1 MQQRNYIMSKIKIR
15 NFGPIKEGYNEN
27 EGWMDIKKVTVFIG
41 NQGSGKSTVAKL
53 ISVFTKIEKS
63 LVRGDFEKN
72 IFESKNRLKSYYLPY
87 HRLEDY
93 LNDNSEIDY
102 IGDKYSIVYRNETLS
117 INEIQNSKYSLPQIM
132 YVPAERNFL
141 AYIKGA
147 EELKLSSEA
156 LQEFSTEYYKA
167 MQEMNGDP
175 LLLPI
180 NNTEIR
186 YDKRSD
192 ELYLKSTN
200 YRIKLSVASS
210 GFQSFVPLY
219 LVSNNL
225 ANSVKQ
231 QSGKKSAMS
240 SEETVKFQKGLRTI
254 WDNDHLT
261 EIQKRQAISE
271 LASAFNKIAFINI
284 VEEPEQNL
292 FPSSQQKMLN
302 SLLEINNMNEDN
314 KLILTTHSPYL
325 INFLS
330 ISIEGESLK
339 NKLSES
345 KSSNDLLAKLDN
357 IVPVKS
363 LIAAN
368 DAVIY
373 QLDEINGVIRKL
385 LAPEGVPSDANYL
398 NDMLREGNRLF
409 DSLLEIEEEL

>member
-1 MQQRNYIMSKIKIR
+1 MSKIKIR
-15 NFGPIKEGYNEN
+15 NFGPIKEGCSEN
-27 EGWMDIKKVTVFIG
+27 DGWINIKKVTVFIG

-93 LNDNSEIDY
+93 LYDNSEIDF
-102 IGDKYSIVYRNETLS
+102 IGDKYSIAYRNETLS
-117 INEIQNSKYSLPQIM
+117 INEIQNSKYALPQIM

-167 MQEMNGDP
+167 IQEMNGDP
-175 LLLPI
+175 ILLPI

-192 ELYLKSTN
+192 ELYLKSN
-200 YRIKLSVASS
+200 NFRIKLNVASS

-219 LVSNNL
+219 LVSSNL
-225 ANSVKQ
+225 ANSVKH
-231 QSGKKSAMS
+231 QSRNKTAMS
-240 SEETVKFQKGLRTI
+240 SEETVKFQKGLRAI
-254 WDNDHLT
+254 WDNEHLT
-261 EIQKRQAISE
+261 DIQKRQAISE
-271 LASAFNKIAFINI
+271 LASAFNKVAFINI

-302 SLLEINNMNEDN
+302 SLLEINNMNIGN

-325 INFLS
+325 INFLTLAV
-330 ISIEGESLK
+330 EA
-339 NKLSES
+339 NKLKERVNTDELKS
-345 KSSNDLLAKLDN
+345 KLEE
-357 IVPVKS
+357 IVPLNSTLNGDELV
-363 LIAAN
+363 
-368 DAVIY
+368 VY
-373 QLDEINGVIRKL
+373 QLNENNGTIEKL
-385 LAPEGVPSDANYL
+385 KDYKGLPSDENYL
-398 NDMLREGNRLF
+398 NMGLAESNDEF
-409 DSLLEIEEEL
+409 SKLLDLEDLCQ

>member
-1 MQQRNYIMSKIKIR
+1 LQQRNYIMSKIKIR

-225 ANSVKQ
+225 ANSVNQ

>member
-1 MQQRNYIMSKIKIR
+1 MSKIKIR
-15 NFGPIKEGYNEN
+15 NFGPIKDGYIEN
-27 EGWMDIKKVTVFIG
+27 EGWMDVKKVTVFIG

-93 LNDNSEIDY
+93 LNKNSEIDY

-117 INEIQNSKYSLPQIM
+117 INEIQDSKYALPQIM

-219 LVSNNL
+219 LVSTNL

-231 QSGKKSAMS
+231 QSGKKSVMS

-302 SLLEINNMNEDN
+302 SLLEINNMNEGN
-314 KLILTTHSPYL
+314 KLIMTTHSPYL
-325 INFLS
+325 INFLTLAV
-330 ISIEGESLK
+330 EA
-339 NKLSES
+339 NKL
-345 KSSNDLLAKLDN
+345 KLRVNSDELKFKLEE
-357 IVPVKS
+357 IVPLKS
-363 LIAAN
+363 TLNGI
-368 DAVIY
+368 DLVVY
-373 QLDEINGVIRKL
+373 QLDEKNGAIEKL
-385 LAPEGVPSDANYL
+385 KDYKGLPSDENYL
-398 NDMLREGNRLF
+398 NIGLAESNDEF
-409 DSLLEIEEEL
+409 SKLLDLEDLCQ

>member
-1 MQQRNYIMSKIKIR
+1 MSKIKIK
-15 NFGPIKEGYNEN
+15 NFGPIKEGLIEN
-27 EGWMDIKKVTVFIG
+27 DGWMDIKKVTVFIG

-72 IFESKNRLKSYYLPY
+72 IFESKNRLKSYYLTF

-102 IGDKYSIVYRNETLS
+102 IGDKYLIVYRNETLS
-117 INEIQNSKYSLPQIM
+117 INEIQNSKYALPQIM

-225 ANSVKQ
+225 ANSVKH

-240 SEETVKFQKGLRTI
+240 SEETMKFQKGLRTI
-254 WDNDHLT
+254 WDNEHLT
-261 EIQKRQAISE
+261 DIQKRQAISE
-271 LASAFNKIAFINI
+271 LASAFNKTAFINI

-302 SLLEINNMNEDN
+302 SLLEINNKNESN
-314 KLILTTHSPYL
+314 KLIMTTHSPYL
-325 INFLS
+325 INYLTLAVKA
-330 ISIEGESLK
+330 EMVKLKLKTDESKKKLADIVPLEATLTAENLVIYELNEK
-339 NKLSES
+339 DGTIKKLSDY
-345 KSSNDLLAKLDN
+345 KGL
-357 IVPVKS
+357 
-363 LIAAN
+363 
-368 DAVIY
+368 
-373 QLDEINGVIRKL
+373 
-385 LAPEGVPSDANYL
+385 PSDDNYL
-398 NDMLREGNRLF
+398 NSGLEDSNELF
-409 DSLLEIEEEL
+409 AQLQEIEKGWR

>member
-1 MQQRNYIMSKIKIR
+1 MSKIKIR
-15 NFGPIKEGYNEN
+15 NFGPINEGYNEN
-27 EGWMDIKKVTVFIG
+27 DGWMDIKKVTVFIG

-63 LVRGDFEKN
+63 LVRGDFEKS

-102 IGDKYSIVYRNETLS
+102 SGDKYSIIYRNETLS
-117 INEIQNSKYSLPQIM
+117 INEIRNSKYALPQIM

-175 LLLPI
+175 IQLPI

-192 ELYLKSTN
+192 ELYLKSHN

-225 ANSVKQ
+225 ANSVKH
-231 QSGKKSAMS
+231 QSGKKSTMS

-254 WDNDHLT
+254 WDNEHLT

-302 SLLEINNMNEDN
+302 SLLEINNMNDGN
-314 KLILTTHSPYL
+314 KLIMTTHSPYL
-325 INFLS
+325 INFLTLAV
-330 ISIEGESLK
+330 EA
-339 NKLSES
+339 NKLKPRVNTNELKS
-345 KSSNDLLAKLDN
+345 KLEE
-357 IVPVKS
+357 IVPLKS
-363 LIAAN
+363 TLNGI
-368 DAVIY
+368 DLVVY
-373 QLDEINGVIRKL
+373 QFDEKNGIIEKL
-385 LAPEGVPSDANYL
+385 KDYKGLPSDENYL
-398 NDMLREGNRLF
+398 NTGLAESNDEF
-409 DSLLEIEEEL
+409 SKLLDLEDLCR

>member
-1 MQQRNYIMSKIKIR
+1 MSKIKIK
-15 NFGPIKEGYNEN
+15 NFGPIKDGFTKN

-93 LNDNSEIDY
+93 LNDDSEIDY

-117 INEIQNSKYSLPQIM
+117 ITEIQNSKYALPQIM

-175 LLLPI
+175 ILLPI

-192 ELYLKSTN
+192 ELYLKSIN

-254 WDNDHLT
+254 WDNEHLT

-302 SLLEINNMNEDN
+302 SLLEINNMNEGN

-325 INFLS
+325 INFLTLAV
-330 ISIEGESLK
+330 EA
-339 NKLSES
+339 NKLKPRVNTDELKS
-345 KSSNDLLAKLDN
+345 KLEE
-357 IVPVKS
+357 IVPLKS
-363 LIAAN
+363 TLNGI
-368 DAVIY
+368 DLVVY
-373 QLDEINGVIRKL
+373 QLDEKNGAIEKL
-385 LAPEGVPSDANYL
+385 KDYKGLPSDENYL
-398 NDMLREGNRLF
+398 NIGLAESNDEF
-409 DSLLEIEEEL
+409 SKLLDLEDLCQ

>member
-1 MQQRNYIMSKIKIR
+1 LQQRNYIMSKIKIR

-368 DAVIY
+368 DAVVY

-385 LAPEGVPSDANYL
+385 SAPEGVPSDANYL

>member
-1 MQQRNYIMSKIKIR
+1 MSKIKIR
-15 NFGPIKEGYNEN
+15 NFGPIKDGCIEN

-93 LNDNSEIDY
+93 LYDNSEIDY
-102 IGDKYSIVYRNETLS
+102 TGDKYSIVYRNETLS
-117 INEIQNSKYSLPQIM
+117 IKEILNSKYALPQIM

-147 EELKLSSEA
+147 EALKLSSEA

-175 LLLPI
+175 ILLPV

-192 ELYLKSTN
+192 ELYLKNTN

-210 GFQSFVPLY
+210 GFQSFVPLF
-219 LVSNNL
+219 LVSTNL

-254 WDNDHLT
+254 WDNEHLT

-292 FPSSQQKMLN
+292 FPSSQQQMLN
-302 SLLEINNMNEDN
+302 SLLEINNMNEGN

-325 INFLS
+325 INFLTLAV
-330 ISIEGESLK
+330 EANNLK
-339 NKLSES
+339 PRVNTDELKSKLEE
-345 KSSNDLLAKLDN
+345 
-357 IVPVKS
+357 IVPLKS
-363 LIAAN
+363 TL
-368 DAVIY
+368 
-373 QLDEINGVIRKL
+373 NGVDLVVYQFDEKK
-385 LAPEGVPSDANYL
+385 GVIERLKDYKGLPSDENYL
-398 NDMLREGNRLF
+398 NSGLAESNDEF
-409 DSLLEIEEEL
+409 SKLLDLEDLCQ

>member
-1 MQQRNYIMSKIKIR
+1 MSKIKIR

-117 INEIQNSKYSLPQIM
+117 INEIQNSKYALPQIM

-175 LLLPI
+175 ILLPI

-192 ELYLKSTN
+192 ELYLKSIN

-254 WDNDHLT
+254 WDNEHLT

-271 LASAFNKIAFINI
+271 LASAFNKIAFVNI

-302 SLLEINNMNEDN
+302 SLLEINNMNEGN

-325 INFLS
+325 INFLTLAV
-330 ISIEGESLK
+330 EA
-339 NKLSES
+339 NKLKPRVNTDELKS
-345 KSSNDLLAKLDN
+345 KLEE
-357 IVPVKS
+357 IVPLKS
-363 LIAAN
+363 TLNGI
-368 DAVIY
+368 DLVVY
-373 QLDEINGVIRKL
+373 QLDEKNGAIEKL
-385 LAPEGVPSDANYL
+385 KDYKGLPSDENYL
-398 NDMLREGNRLF
+398 NIGLAESNDEF
-409 DSLLEIEEEL
+409 SKLLDLEDLCQ

>member
-1 MQQRNYIMSKIKIR
+1 MHQRNYSMSKIKIR
-15 NFGPIKEGYNEN
+15 NFGPIKDGCIEN
-27 EGWMDIKKVTVFIG
+27 EGWIDIKKVTVFIG

-72 IFESKNRLKSYYLPY
+72 IFESRNRLKSYYLPY

-102 IGDKYSIVYRNETLS
+102 TGDKYSIVYRNETLS
-117 INEIQNSKYSLPQIM
+117 INEIQNSKYALPQIM

-167 MQEMNGDP
+167 KQEMNGDP

-180 NNTEIR
+180 NNSEIR

-192 ELYLKSTN
+192 ELYLKSNN

-219 LVSNNL
+219 LVSTNL

-231 QSGKKSAMS
+231 QSGKKSEMS

-261 EIQKRQAISE
+261 ESQKRQAISE

-302 SLLEINNMNEDN
+302 SLLEINNMNEGN
-314 KLILTTHSPYL
+314 KLIMTTHSPYL

-339 NKLSES
+339 NKISES
-345 KSSNDLLAKLDN
+345 KRSTDLLAKLGK
-357 IVPVKS
+357 IVPGKS

-368 DAVIY
+368 DVIVY

-385 LAPEGVPSDANYL
+385 SAPEGIPSDANYL

>member
-1 MQQRNYIMSKIKIR
+1 MSKIKIR

-27 EGWMDIKKVTVFIG
+27 EGWMDIKKVTIFIG

-117 INEIQNSKYSLPQIM
+117 INEIRNSKYALPQIM

-167 MQEMNGDP
+167 MQEMNGDSIP
-175 LLLPI
+175 LPI
-180 NNTEIR
+180 NKSEIV

-200 YRIKLSVASS
+200 YRIKLRVASS

-219 LVSNNL
+219 LVSTNL

-254 WDNDHLT
+254 WDNEHLSD
-261 EIQKRQAISE
+261 IQKRQAISE
-271 LASAFNKIAFINI
+271 LASAFNKTAFINI

-302 SLLEINNMNEDN
+302 SLLEINNMNEGN
-314 KLILTTHSPYL
+314 KLIMTTHSPYL

-330 ISIEGESLK
+330 ISIEGEFLK
-339 NKLSES
+339 NKILES
-345 KSSNDLLAKLDN
+345 KSSNDLLSKLDK
-357 IVPVKS
+357 IVPKKS

-368 DAVIY
+368 DAVVY

-385 LAPEGVPSDANYL
+385 SAPEGIPTDANYL

>member
-1 MQQRNYIMSKIKIR
+1 MQQSDSIMSKIKIR
-15 NFGPIKEGYNEN
+15 NFGPIKVGYDEN

-63 LVRGDFEKN
+63 IIRGDFEKN

-93 LNDNSEIDY
+93 LNKNSEIDY

-117 INEIQNSKYSLPQIM
+117 INEIQDSKYALPQIM

-167 MQEMNGDP
+167 MQEMNGDS
-175 LLLPI
+175 LQLPI
-180 NNTEIR
+180 NNTEIL

-192 ELYLKSTN
+192 GLYLKNTN

-240 SEETVKFQKGLRTI
+240 SEETVKFQKGLRSI
-254 WDNDHLT
+254 WDNEHLT

-271 LASAFNKIAFINI
+271 LASAFNKTAFINI

-302 SLLEINNMNEDN
+302 SLLEINNMNEGN
-314 KLILTTHSPYL
+314 KLIMTTHSPYL

-330 ISIEGESLK
+330 ISIEGEFLK
-339 NKLSES
+339 NKILES

-357 IVPVKS
+357 IVPKKS
-363 LIAAN
+363 FIAAN
-368 DAVIY
+368 DAVVY

-385 LAPEGVPSDANYL
+385 SAPEGIPSDANYL